1 MNSRFS
7 KIEKL
12 LAMEEEP
19 DIVRI
24 VGLWGIGGLGKST
37 LARTC
42 YERLKRL
49 RRNEMKFHFVDKI
62 NETCDKKSSI
72 EELIPK
78 IYSTLLSESNLTR
91 EDLNVDYRRE
101 RLSRTKIFLVLDD
114 VQTIT
119 QLELLFLGTNG
130 NLIKKMF
137 YKGSRIIITT
147 RNNRVLEYL
156 NAETYHVE
164 HLTNDEPLQLFKLH
178 AFIHDDGSSSIPYH
192 LLNLSHIVIS
202 YCEGNPLA
210 LKVLGGTLFRKDK
223 TYWESFIRSWSEI
236 HQPGIDDV
244 LRRSYDELEDD
255 NKSLFLDIAC
265 FFYGI
270 SKSLLIKYMETSY
283 TGSYRRIE
291 DLIGKSLLICTSD
304 ETQGEIVGV
313 HSLLREMAWKIV
325 NEEKRIEERS
335 RLKDPY
341 AVHNL
346 LTSGEGRRAT
356 HGIHLDLSKSEDM
369 HLKSNAFRGMES
381 LKWLDFY
388 SPKTIGYENKV
399 QLSDGGELNYLPN
412 ELRGLNWDHFP
423 FNSLPVGFSPRK
435 LVYLAITHSPIH
447 KCWELAQKLEY
458 LVLLC
463 LSNCENLTSVPNLS
477 GCSNLEY
484 LLLRQC
490 KNLIELPSDIQF
502 LDKLETLE
510 ATNCQSLKSIPP
522 KLNSNFLKLLLLSNC
537 PKLTFCPEV
546 NNSAKLQ
553 ALDLD
558 GTPINNLPNSIY
570 NVINGGHIKLYGP
583 NITNF
588 PKISK
593 KLELL
598 RLRQTAIREIK
609 IDDSKFNRFHLIEN
623 ALLTALPTNIWD
635 MVSDELVVQDCPLIG
650 SFPVISNP
658 ASHSLTTLRVKN
670 CKRVTEFPS
679 CICKL
684 SCLEVVVFV
693 GTGIR
698 SEPTCIKELRRLPY
712 LDLSYNASM
721 ESIPSTINE
730 LAKLTVSKQKLD
742 VNVVMKVNSHGSS
755 LPALVSTSNSK
766 HNSQDLKQLHHNY
779 PQLIGNSLVL
789 AKLPHRHSS
798 RLSKVSQ
805 LLLIFF

>member
-1 MNSRFS
+1 MSSGIELNNLVGMNSRFS

-178 AFIHDDGSSSIPYH
+178 AFIH
-192 LLNLSHIVIS
+192 
-202 YCEGNPLA
+202 
-210 LKVLGGTLFRKDK
+210 VLGGTLFRKDK

-447 KCWELAQKLEY
+447 KCWELAQ
-458 LVLLC
+458 V
-463 LSNCENLTSVPNLS
+463 
-477 GCSNLEY
+477 
-484 LLLRQC
+484 
-490 KNLIELPSDIQF
+490 
-502 LDKLETLE
+502 
-510 ATNCQSLKSIPP
+510 
-522 KLNSNFLKLLLLSNC
+522 
-537 PKLTFCPEV
+537 
-546 NNSAKLQ
+546 
-553 ALDLD
+553 
-558 GTPINNLPNSIY
+558 
-570 NVINGGHIKLYGP
+570 
-583 NITNF
+583 
-588 PKISK
+588 
-593 KLELL
+593 
-598 RLRQTAIREIK
+598 
-609 IDDSKFNRFHLIEN
+609 
-623 ALLTALPTNIWD
+623 
-635 MVSDELVVQDCPLIG
+635 
-650 SFPVISNP
+650 
-658 ASHSLTTLRVKN
+658 
-670 CKRVTEFPS
+670 
-679 CICKL
+679 
-684 SCLEVVVFV
+684 
-693 GTGIR
+693 
-698 SEPTCIKELRRLPY
+698 
-712 LDLSYNASM
+712 
-721 ESIPSTINE
+721 
-730 LAKLTVSKQKLD
+730 
-742 VNVVMKVNSHGSS
+742 
-755 LPALVSTSNSK
+755 
-766 HNSQDLKQLHHNY
+766 
-779 PQLIGNSLVL
+779 
-789 AKLPHRHSS
+789 
-798 RLSKVSQ
+798 
-805 LLLIFF
+805 